1 MGNLY
6 ITLALLFSFIAD
18 TSNAMPN
25 ASTSGIQAQ
34 RRKDYGFAEGSVYIG
49 VMLGPF
55 LGGTVFKLSRSYVVP
70 YWCSSVS
77 SLVLFAGVFFFQPND
92 ATTASSTMQEALLQP
107 PAGLSEATPDGG
119 NAALQLHNVVVADK
133 EAATRR
139 KNTRT
144 RSSIFTTWWNPF
156 APFVLMFCNRD
167 RLLWS
172 SVLLMAWMGQKGVD
186 FLYNPFVHYE
196 FNRGAFLIGVIAT
209 TKALSSVVS
218 NICCVRMFSRL
229 KMRGETILLIGCG
242 MLIVAYGL
250 VGMSS
255 NTGTGSSSRNRNPG
269 IFFWVGVSISGLA
282 AFVSPMI
289 RSLVTGTVNTNS
301 DVNPVSLLG
310 SIAAIES
317 FCDFAVPFVYPV
329 AFDWLISIHKAPFIF
344 FLGAVFYLLAGL
356 TIVVCGKRMRR
367 GVVGED

>member
-1 MGNLY
+1 M
-6 ITLALLFSFIAD
+6 
-18 TSNAMPN
+18 
-25 ASTSGIQAQ
+25 
-34 RRKDYGFAEGSVYIG
+34 
-49 VMLGPF
+49 
-55 LGGTVFKLSRSYVVP
+55 
-70 YWCSSVS
+70 
-77 SLVLFAGVFFFQPND
+77 LFAGVLCFQPND
-92 ATTASSTMQEALLQP
+92 ATTASTMQEALLRQP
-107 PAGLSEATPDGG
+107 SGLPEDTSNG
-119 NAALQLHNVVVADK
+119 NAALHLHDVVVADE
-133 EAATRR
+133 EAAR
-139 KNTRT
+139 KTT
-144 RSSIFTTWWNPF
+144 QTWSSTVTTWWNPF

-218 NICCVRMFSRL
+218 NICCVRIFSRL

-255 NTGTGSSSRNRNPG
+255 NTVTGSSRHHNPG

-289 RSLVTGTVNTNS
+289 RSLVTGTVNANS
-301 DVNPVSLLG
+301 NVNPVTLLG

-367 GVVGED
+367 GVVED